1 MDNHVTLV
9 GNMTD
14 DPELKYTAQGIAVVN
29 FRIAVNRRV
38 RDPQTNEWKDG
49 DASFFRINC
58 WRDLAEHCAESL
70 RKGSRVIVTG
80 TLKMR
85 EWETQDGDRRTA
97 IEVEAS
103 EVGPSLRWATAE
115 VTRASRGGGSGAARG
130 NGGSDWNNDVP
141 VPEEVPF

>member
-70 RKGSRVIVTG
+70 RKGTRVIVTG

-115 VTRASRGGGSGAARG
+115 VSRISRGGGGSARG